1 MRKFLLAIS
10 AMFLLLT
17 DSMAQTRQIS
27 GKVTDDTG
35 AGVSNAS
42 VVVQGTKVGTST
54 NANGEFTLN
63 VPANAK
69 FLEISAIDMKTKVV
83 AVADYVNV
91 ALDIDPQALAA
102 VVVTVPYGTVKKT
115 NFTGSENT
123 VTNATITKQQHT
135 SVTRTLEGMVPGL
148 QATNGGGAPGTGAT
162 VIIRGVGSI
171 NASATPLYVVNG
183 VPYDGSIAAIAN
195 EDIESVTVLKDAAAA
210 ALYGSRAANGV
221 IMITTKKGKGT
232 ATVNAKVTK
241 GFMTRGIP
249 EYDRVSIPQYY
260 ELNWEA
266 LKNQYIAQGVDPVQ
280 AGINASNELTGANAL
295 VYNAYNVPG
304 DQLIDPTTGKI
315 NPNARLLWNDSW
327 EDALF
332 RQAGRLNA
340 NVNISGSNAGTDF
353 YLSAGY
359 LKEEGIMKFSDYERY
374 NMRLDVNTQATK
386 WLKAGVNM
394 DAAVAK
400 TTGVISSGTATS
412 NPFYYTRN
420 MGPIYPVY
428 QHDLVTGAVL
438 VDSVTGKPIL
448 DWGVADQMGVRPYAP
463 NSNNLGSLDMDE
475 RSSDVMNGNLNTYGE
490 ISFLKNFT
498 FRATLGVNLWHN
510 NATTYQNNLFGD
522 GLAVSGRSTKSHT
535 KSFSLTANEVL
546 SWGKTFKEKHN
557 VRALAGHENYKYKE
571 IGISAEKTGFQFL
584 GQTEL
589 VNGGVIS
596 SPPSSYEDNHR
607 IESYFTNVNYDYDNK
622 YLVSASWR
630 TDGSSRF
637 HKDVRWG
644 NFYSI
649 GLGWR
654 MSQEKFLSDVK
665 WLNELKLRA
674 SYGEQGNENI
684 GLYYQYR
691 DYYYADGV
699 GGYSAPTRPA
709 NAELEWEK
717 NATFNVGVD
726 FQIFKRLTGSIDY
739 FNRESSNLLFDVPL
753 PTSSG
758 YASVFRNIGTMYNR
772 GVELQLG
779 YNAIMT
785 KDFNWRV
792 DLNMSHIVNK
802 ITKLPPSQA
811 KNGIVSG
818 TKKLMEGRGI
828 YDFWL
833 REYAGVDASNG
844 DALYYMDVKDAD
856 GNVIGRTVTNNWA
869 NATEYFHGS
878 AIPDFTGGLTNS
890 FNYKGFDLSF
900 LLTFAYGG
908 LFYDGNYAT
917 LMHRGDFGSHMHA
930 DELKRWQKPGDITS
944 VPRLENNVA
953 GQSGASTRW
962 LFDGSY
968 LNIKNIT
975 LSYQLP
981 TDLVEKLKVGGLQ
994 VFANVDNVHLFTA
1007 KKGMDPQRS
1016 FTGTSDFSYVPYR
1029 TVSFG
1034 INVKLK

>member
-10 AMFLLLT
+10 AMFLLLMN
-17 DSMAQTRQIS
+17 SMAQTRQIS
-27 GKVTDDTG
+27 GKVTDESG
-35 AGVSNAS
+35 AGVANAS
-42 VVVQGTKVGTST
+42 VVVQGTTIGTAT
-54 NANGEFTLN
+54 NAQGEFTLS
-63 VPANAK
+63 VPATAK
-69 FLEISAIDMKTKVV
+69 FLEISALNMTPKTV

-91 ALDIDPQALAA
+91 SLDIDPEALGA

-115 NFTGSENT
+115 AFTGAENT
-123 VTNATITKQQHT
+123 VTNANIQKQQHT

-162 VIIRGVGSI
+162 VVIRGFGSI
-171 NASATPLYVVNG
+171 NAASTPLYVLNG

-221 IMITTKKGKGT
+221 IMITTKKGRGK
-232 ATVNAKVTK
+232 ATVNASVRK
-241 GFMTRGIP
+241 GFMTRGIS

-266 LKNQYIAQGVDPVQ
+266 MRNQYIAQGVDPTQ
-280 AGINASNELTGANAL
+280 AGINASNELTGVNGL

-315 NPNARLLWNDSW
+315 NPNAQLLWNDSW

-340 NVNISGSNAGTDF
+340 NVNVSGSSDGSDY

-359 LKEEGIMKFSDYERY
+359 LKEEGIMRFSDYERY
-374 NMRLDVNTQATK
+374 NLRLDVNTRATK
-386 WLKAGVNM
+386 WFKTGVNI
-394 DAAVAK
+394 DAAVAN
-400 TTGVISSGTATS
+400 TNGVLSSGTATS

-428 QHDLVTGAVL
+428 QRDLTTGAL
-438 VDSVTGKPIL
+438 VIDPLTGQPTL
-448 DWGVADQMGVRPYAP
+448 DWGLATQMGVRPYAP
-463 NSNNLGSLDMDE
+463 NSNNLGSLEMDE
-475 RSSDVMNGNLNTYGE
+475 RTSQVLNGNANIYGE
-490 ISFLKNFT
+490 ITFLKNFT
-498 FRATLGVNLWHN
+498 FKSTLGVNLWHN
-510 NATTYQNNLFGD
+510 NTTTYQNNLYGD
-522 GLAVSGRSTKSHT
+522 GQAVEGRSTKGHT
-535 KSFSLTANEVL
+535 KQLSLTGNQVL
-546 SWGKTFKEKHN
+546 SWAKSFGKHN
-557 VRALAGHENYKYKE
+557 VRALAGHENYKYKVL
-571 IGISAEKTGFQFL
+571 GISAEKTGFSYL

-589 VNGGVIS
+589 NNGTLIS
-596 SPPSSYEDNHR
+596 SPPSSYEDNLR
-607 IESYFTNVNYDYDNK
+607 IESYFTNVNYDYNDR
-622 YLVSASWR
+622 YLFSASWR

-637 HKDVRWG
+637 APDVRWG
-644 NFYSI
+644 NFYSV
-649 GLGWR
+649 GAGWR
-654 MSQEKFLSDVK
+654 ISQEEFMDVK

-674 SYGEQGNENI
+674 SYGEQGNEDI
-684 GLYYQYR
+684 GLFYQYR

-709 NAELEWEK
+709 NANLEWEK
-717 NATFNVGVD
+717 NATFNVGFD
-726 FQIFKRLTGSIDY
+726 FGIFKRLTGSIDY
-739 FNRESSNLLFDVPL
+739 FKRTSSNLLFDVPL

-758 YASVFRNIGTMYNR
+758 YASVFQNIGTMYNK
-772 GVELQLG
+772 GIELQLG

-785 KDFNWRV
+785 RNFNWRV
-792 DLNMSHIVNK
+792 DLNLSHIVNK
-802 ITKLPPSQA
+802 ITELPPSQA

-818 TKKLMEGRGI
+818 TKKLMEGHGI

-869 NATEYFHGS
+869 SATEYFHGS
-878 AIPDFTGGLTNS
+878 AIPDFSGGLTNS
-890 FNYKGFDLSF
+890 FNYKGFDLSV

-908 LFYDGNYAT
+908 LFYDGSYAT
-917 LMHRGDFGSHMHA
+917 LMHRGDYGSHMHS
-930 DELKRWQKPGDITS
+930 DVLDRWQKPGDITN

-953 GQSGASTRW
+953 GQSGSSTRW

-981 TDLVEKLKVGGLQ
+981 EDLVNKLKVGGLQ
-994 VFANVDNVHLFTA
+994 VFANIDNVHLFSA

-1029 TVSFG
+1029 TFSFG
-1034 INVKLK
+1034 FNVKLK